1 MELKLNRYKME
12 NSFKPTDEHTIML
25 DGMDD
30 ETKAAAKQVVDTLG
44 YYQSIQFFMD
54 ELDMDDSKAK
64 LLADLG
70 CYVIE

>member
-1 MELKLNRYKME
+1 ME
-12 NSFKPTDEHTIML
+12 NSFEPTEAHTIML
-25 DGMDD
+25 NSMND

-64 LLADLG
+64 ILADLG

>member
-1 MELKLNRYKME
+1 ME
-12 NSFKPTDEHTIML
+12 NSFELTEAHTIML

-30 ETKAAAKQVVDTLG
+30 ELRDAAKQVVDTLG

-64 LLADLG
+64 VLADLG